1 MIKTIT
7 LADHPVEVNASMG
20 WLYVYRN
27 QFGHDILP
35 DIMPL
40 LEAVLAGLNDVFVN
54 VKNKE
59 EITVN
64 DAVKIMDS
72 DNVVDMF
79 IKLAGM
85 EFTTL
90 LNVLW
95 AMAKN
100 KDPYLPAPEKFVN
113 QFECMP
119 IDELAPALTYLI
131 IESSTSSKNLKSLL
145 PKIEKVIP
153 SVLTQS
159 QSPESTEDCQ

>member
-7 LADHPVEVNASMG
+7 LGNHPVEVNSSMG

-40 LEAVLAGLNDVFVN
+40 LEAVLAGMGDVFTTI
-54 VKNKE
+54 KDKE
-59 EITVN
+59 DITVN

-72 DNVVDMF
+72 DAVVDMF

-90 LNVLW
+90 LNILW
-95 AMAKN
+95 ALAKN
-100 KDPYLPAPEKFVN
+100 KDPHLPAPERFIN
-113 QFECMP
+113 QFDCLP
-119 IDELAPALTYLI
+119 VDELAPALAYLI

-145 PKIEKVIP
+145 PKIEAVIP
-153 SVLTQS
+153 SVLTSS
-159 QSPESTEDCQ
+159 QSPESTED